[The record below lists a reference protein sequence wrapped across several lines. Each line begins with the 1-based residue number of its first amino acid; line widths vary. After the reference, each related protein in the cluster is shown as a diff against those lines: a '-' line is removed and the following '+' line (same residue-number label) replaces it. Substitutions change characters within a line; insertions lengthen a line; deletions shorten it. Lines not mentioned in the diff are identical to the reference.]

1 MPDQVEDTIAATN
14 RLMLR
19 ADAYCQNNSS
29 CPFYGLGKG
38 SVPKFHV
45 FTPET
50 DILLTMTQAFKQVV
64 EIAKETPFFSP
75 CVNTTF
81 CHPYS
86 TDFNVRVV
94 LYRNTAVPDF
104 PAILDGIHYPLN
116 GDPAYFINGPPSLE
130 DVVAM
135 PLLSNDY
142 SQFKNLTYS
151 EF

>member
-64 EIAKETPFFSP
+64 EIAKETPFFFSP

-81 CHPYS
+81 
-86 TDFNVRVV
+86 
-94 LYRNTAVPDF
+94 
-104 PAILDGIHYPLN
+104 
-116 GDPAYFINGPPSLE
+116 
-130 DVVAM
+130 
-135 PLLSNDY
+135 
-142 SQFKNLTYS
+142 
-151 EF
+151 